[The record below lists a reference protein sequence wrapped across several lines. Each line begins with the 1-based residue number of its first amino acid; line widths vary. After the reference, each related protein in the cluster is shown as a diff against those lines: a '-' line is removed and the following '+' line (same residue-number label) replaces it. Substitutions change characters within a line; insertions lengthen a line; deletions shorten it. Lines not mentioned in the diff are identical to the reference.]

1 MNETKRRII
10 DIFITRYIFVVPIK
24 LFHQRI
30 RAKDLTKEG
39 NLLKFFV
46 ESIFNFPIVYA
57 NECCSV
63 RIFSRH
69 CQEVGEL
76 NLARLRAVH
85 RENNRKAICTG
96 SKFPRILYFRRA
108 YVCVRARVCVCDKTI
123 AARP

>member
-46 ESIFNFPIVYA
+46 ESIFNFPVVYA

-76 NLARLRAVH
+76 NLARLRAVIVKTIAK
-85 RENNRKAICTG
+85 RFALAL
-96 SKFPRILYFRRA
+96 SFRVFCISDVPMC
-108 YVCVRARVCVCDKTI
+108 VCMRVCVCDKTI